1 MVDSIKNLAKNLE
14 VPRSNSSKASNSGV
28 SGSNVSPSKVGGG
41 PVGVDSVDV
50 SSSIATTA
58 LADFT
63 KKPPIDVETVSRIKD
78 AIANG
83 DYPIDLDA
91 VADMLLDAYKDMKS

>member
-1 MVDSIKNLAKNLE
+1 MVESIKNLTKNLD
-14 VPRSNSSKASNSGV
+14 VPRTSAHKSPSAGSSNSISSL
-28 SGSNVSPSKVGGG
+28 SKVGDTST
-41 PVGVDSVDV
+41 GVDSVDV
-50 SSSIATTA
+50 SGSAATK

-91 VADMLLDAYKDMKS
+91 VADMLLDAYKEMKS

>member
-1 MVDSIKNLAKNLE
+1 M
-14 VPRSNSSKASNSGV
+14 
-28 SGSNVSPSKVGGG
+28 
-41 PVGVDSVDV
+41 
-50 SSSIATTA
+50 
-58 LADFT
+58 
-63 KKPPIDVETVSRIKD
+63 PPIDVETVSIIKD

>member
-1 MVDSIKNLAKNLE
+1 MVESIKNLTKNLD
-14 VPRSNSSKASNSGV
+14 VSRTNGNKSSSVGGSNSALSS
-28 SGSNVSPSKVGGG
+28 SKVGDTSA
-41 PVGVDSVDV
+41 GVDSVDI
-50 SSSIATTA
+50 SGSAAAAT

-63 KKPPIDVETVSRIKD
+63 RKPPIDVETVSRIKD

-91 VADMLLDAYKDMKS
+91 VADMLMDAYKDMKS

>member
-1 MVDSIKNLAKNLE
+1 MVESIKNLTKNLE
-14 VPRSNSSKASNSGV
+14 VPRTSGNKSSSVGGSNSALST
-28 SGSNVSPSKVGGG
+28 SKVGDTSA
-41 PVGVDSVDV
+41 GVDSVDI
-50 SSSIATTA
+50 SGSAATT

-63 KKPPIDVETVSRIKD
+63 RKPPIDVETVSRIKD

>member
-1 MVDSIKNLAKNLE
+1 MVDSIKSLTKNIE
-14 VPRSNSSKASNSGV
+14 VPRSNSGKTSNSG
-28 SGSNVSPSKVGGG
+28 GSSSLVSPSKVGGSST
-41 PVGVDSVDV
+41 GVDSVDV